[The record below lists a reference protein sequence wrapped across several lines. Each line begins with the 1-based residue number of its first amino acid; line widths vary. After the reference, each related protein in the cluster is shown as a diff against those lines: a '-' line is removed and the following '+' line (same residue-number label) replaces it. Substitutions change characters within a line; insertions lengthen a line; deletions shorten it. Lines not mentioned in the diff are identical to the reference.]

1 MCRIVFSSR
10 KKTLK
15 KGEMVHRKFVLSEET
30 FVFGPLLC
38 GKTRERWRERA
49 NCTQTDVR
57 CSGLMLLLFPAGIV
71 RVATQR
77 TWRH

>member
-38 GKTRERWRERA
+38 GKTRERWRE
-49 NCTQTDVR
+49 QTVLK
-57 CSGLMLLLFPAGIV
+57 LMSDAVVPWLLLFPAGIV